1 MINKIIF
8 FLYFLHLIK
17 TQSETVQNQN
27 HVHIGGGRI
36 TIHIKRNLDPSKKSS
51 LGQLFVNVDRM
62 LDDHIDYV
70 MSAILKH
77 QEMMRNEIDL
87 NKDYNKKIENEKDLD
102 FTLEKEDE
110 DTNNTIINNNN
121 DNKNN
126 NKNINKNKDIN
137 STKKDSKNNFE
148 TAESIKLREER
159 EKFLKKQKFFSKI
172 CKYTLYSIILFT
184 FYILIKKLLEF
195 LEIIEKPSLNEI
207 NKEEEE
213 ERKQQYER
221 EKVIKEKQV
230 GNKIM

>member
-8 FLYFLHLIK
+8 YLYFLHLIK
-17 TQSETVQNQN
+17 TQSESNENQN
-27 HVHIGGGRI
+27 SVHIGGGRI

-110 DTNNTIINNNN
+110 DTNNTIINN
-121 DNKNN
+121 DNIKS
-126 NKNINKNKDIN
+126 NKNKN
-137 STKKDSKNNFE
+137 VKSNKKDSKNNLE
-148 TAESIKLREER
+148 TSESIKLREER
-159 EKFLKKQKFFSKI
+159 EKFLKKQKLFTKI

-184 FYILIKKLLEF
+184 FYLLIKKLLEF
-195 LEIIEKPSLNEI
+195 LEIIEKPSINEI

-213 ERKQQYER
+213 ERKQQYEK
-221 EKVIKEKQV
+221 EKIIKEKKV

>member
-8 FLYFLHLIK
+8 YLYFLHLIK
-17 TQSETVQNQN
+17 TQSESNENQN
-27 HVHIGGGRI
+27 SVHIGGGRI
-36 TIHIKRNLDPSKKSS
+36 TIHIKRNLDPSKKST
-51 LGQLFVNVDRM
+51 LGQIFVNVDRM
-62 LDDHIDYV
+62 LDNHIDYV
-70 MSAILKH
+70 MAAIMKH

-87 NKDYNKKIENEKDLD
+87 EKDYNKKIENEKDLN

-110 DTNNTIINNNN
+110 DTNNTIINN
-121 DNKNN
+121 DNSKS
-126 NKNINKNKDIN
+126 NKNKN
-137 STKKDSKNNFE
+137 VKSNKKDSKNNLE
-148 TAESIKLREER
+148 TSESIKLREER
-159 EKFLKKQKFFSKI
+159 EKFLKKQKLFTKI

-213 ERKQQYER
+213 ERKQQYEK
-221 EKVIKEKQV
+221 EKIIKEKKV

>member
-110 DTNNTIINNNN
+110 DTNNSIINNNN
-121 DNKNN
+121 KNNITNN
-126 NKNINKNKDIN
+126 NKNKDVKSN
-137 STKKDSKNNFE
+137 KKDSKNNFD
-148 TAESIKLREER
+148 TTESIKLREER
-159 EKFLKKQKFFSKI
+159 EKLLKKQKFFSKI

-184 FYILIKKLLEF
+184 FYLLIKKLLEF
-195 LEIIEKPSLNEI
+195 LEIIEKPSINEI

-213 ERKQQYER
+213 ERKQQYEK
-221 EKVIKEKQV
+221 EKIIKEKKV

>member
-110 DTNNTIINNNN
+110 DTNNSIINNNN
-121 DNKNN
+121 KNNITNN
-126 NKNINKNKDIN
+126 NKNKDVKSN
-137 STKKDSKNNFE
+137 KKDSKNNFD
-148 TAESIKLREER
+148 TTESIKLREER
-159 EKFLKKQKFFSKI
+159 EKLLKKQKFFSKI

-195 LEIIEKPSLNEI
+195 LEIIEKPSINEI

-221 EKVIKEKQV
+221 EKIIKEKQA

>member
-110 DTNNTIINNNN
+110 DTNNSIINNNN
-121 DNKNN
+121 KNNITNN
-126 NKNINKNKDIN
+126 NKNKDVKSN
-137 STKKDSKNNFE
+137 KKDSKNNFD
-148 TAESIKLREER
+148 TTESIKLREER
-159 EKFLKKQKFFSKI
+159 EKLLKKQKFFSKI

-184 FYILIKKLLEF
+184 FYILIRKLLEF
-195 LEIIEKPSLNEI
+195 LDIIEKPSINEI

-213 ERKQQYER
+213 ERKQQYEK
-221 EKVIKEKQV
+221 EKIIKEKKV

>member
-110 DTNNTIINNNN
+110 DTNNSIINNNN
-121 DNKNN
+121 KNNNTNN
-126 NKNINKNKDIN
+126 NKNKDVKSN
-137 STKKDSKNNFE
+137 KKDSKNNFD
-148 TAESIKLREER
+148 TTESIKLREER
-159 EKFLKKQKFFSKI
+159 KKLLKKQKFFSKI
-172 CKYTLYSIILFT
+172 CKYTLYSITSLLIL
-184 FYILIKKLLEF
+184 
-195 LEIIEKPSLNEI
+195 PSLI
-207 NKEEEE
+207 
-213 ERKQQYER
+213 
-221 EKVIKEKQV
+221 I
-230 GNKIM
+230 

>member
-8 FLYFLHLIK
+8 YLYFLHLIK
-17 TQSETVQNQN
+17 TQSESNENQN
-27 HVHIGGGRI
+27 SVHIGGGRI
-36 TIHIKRNLDPSKKSS
+36 TIHIKRNLDPSKKST
-51 LGQLFVNVDRM
+51 LGQIFVNVDRM
-62 LDDHIDYV
+62 LDNHIDYV
-70 MSAILKH
+70 MAAIMKY

-87 NKDYNKKIENEKDLD
+87 EKDYNKKIENEKDLN

-110 DTNNTIINNNN
+110 DTNNTIINN
-121 DNKNN
+121 DNIKS
-126 NKNINKNKDIN
+126 NKNKN
-137 STKKDSKNNFE
+137 VKSNKKDSKNNLE
-148 TAESIKLREER
+148 TSESIKLREER
-159 EKFLKKQKFFSKI
+159 EKFLKKQKLFTKI

-184 FYILIKKLLEF
+184 FYLLIKKLLEF
-195 LEIIEKPSLNEI
+195 LEIIEKPSINEI

>member
-110 DTNNTIINNNN
+110 DTNNSIINNNN
-121 DNKNN
+121 KNNNTNN
-126 NKNINKNKDIN
+126 NKNKDVKSN
-137 STKKDSKNNFE
+137 KKDSKNNFD
-148 TAESIKLREER
+148 TTESIKLREER
-159 EKFLKKQKFFSKI
+159 EKLLKKQKFFSKI

-184 FYILIKKLLEF
+184 FYILIRKLLEF
-195 LEIIEKPSLNEI
+195 LDIIEKPSINEI

-221 EKVIKEKQV
+221 EKIIKEKQA

>member
-1 MINKIIF
+1 
-8 FLYFLHLIK
+8 
-17 TQSETVQNQN
+17 
-27 HVHIGGGRI
+27 
-36 TIHIKRNLDPSKKSS
+36 
-51 LGQLFVNVDRM
+51 M

-110 DTNNTIINNNN
+110 DTNNSIINNNN
-121 DNKNN
+121 KNNITNN
-126 NKNINKNKDIN
+126 NKNKDVKSN
-137 STKKDSKNNFE
+137 KKDSKNNFD
-148 TAESIKLREER
+148 TTESIKLREER
-159 EKFLKKQKFFSKI
+159 EKLLKKQKFFSKI

-184 FYILIKKLLEF
+184 FYILIRKLLEF
-195 LEIIEKPSLNEI
+195 LDIIEKPSINEI

-221 EKVIKEKQV
+221 EKIIKEKQA